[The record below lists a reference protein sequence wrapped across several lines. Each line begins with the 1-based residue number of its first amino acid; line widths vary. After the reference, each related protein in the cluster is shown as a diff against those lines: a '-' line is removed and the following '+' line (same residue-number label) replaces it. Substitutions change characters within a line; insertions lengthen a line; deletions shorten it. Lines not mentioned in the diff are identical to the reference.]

1 MNILISNDQNAVN
14 VDDRLLQLLNTV
26 AKAVLNHENPDA
38 NNGNAENIE
47 LSIALVDEAEIH
59 ALNLEYRGKDSPT
72 DVLSFELDDDEF
84 IYGEPEEGANPD
96 LSFTHDQQTEPGA
109 SQAEKSKTPVRM
121 LGDVII
127 CPTVAKKQ
135 ATDYGQTF
143 EQEMALLLTHGVLH
157 LLGYDHIEDDEAEE
171 MEATEREILKS
182 IFPDRD
188 TELHALDEVDNGDR

>member
-1 MNILISNDQNAVN
+1 MNILISNEQNAVN
-14 VDDRLLQLLNTV
+14 VDDRLLQLLDTV
-26 AKAVLNHENPDA
+26 AKAVLDHEKTGVGD
-38 NNGNAENIE
+38 GDTKNIE
-47 LSIALVDEAEIH
+47 LSIALVDEDEIH

-72 DVLSFELDDDEF
+72 DVLSFELDDDDF
-84 IYGEPEEGANPD
+84 DYGEPSHELEFKDGSEPNRR
-96 LSFTHDQQTEPGA
+96 TEA
-109 SQAEKSKTPVRM
+109 RTSQAPKPNAMVRM

-127 CPTVAKKQ
+127 CPSVAEKQ
-135 ATDYGQTF
+135 AVDFRQTF

-188 TELHALDEVDNGDR
+188 TELHALDEVE

>member
-14 VDDRLLQLLNTV
+14 VDDRLLQLLHAV
-26 AKAVLNHENPDA
+26 AKAVLEHENPDA
-38 NNGNAENIE
+38 NNGNVENIE

-72 DVLSFELDDDEF
+72 DVLSFELDDEDFAYADFSHQDPNVQPHEA
-84 IYGEPEEGANPD
+84 GD
-96 LSFTHDQQTEPGA
+96 
-109 SQAEKSKTPVRM
+109 SQAQKPNAMIRM

-135 ATDYGQTF
+135 AVDYGQTF

-157 LLGYDHIEDDEAEE
+157 LLGYDHIEDEDAEE

-188 TELHALDEVDNGDR
+188 TELHTLDEVE